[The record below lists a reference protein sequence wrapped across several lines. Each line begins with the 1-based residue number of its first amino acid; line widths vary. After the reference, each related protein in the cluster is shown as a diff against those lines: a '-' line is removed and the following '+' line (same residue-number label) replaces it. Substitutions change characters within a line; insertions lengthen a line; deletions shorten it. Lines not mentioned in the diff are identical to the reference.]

1 MHPLR
6 AKKGCPSTALC
17 AVLSCGSMPVPG
29 LQDNQHLADAIS
41 FCTGNRGE
49 VQARVRQLKAELAQ
63 EALQLSQRRR
73 AAAGSLRAAVESCL
87 ADLSMAGSRF
97 DVRIGWEEHAKVGSL
112 GPGHK
117 KMYVMLSVCGC
128 HTSMRTC
135 RSCGHEAICILAFCW
150 LAKHLLKIWCFG
162 TGLTSL

>member
-1 MHPLR
+1 MG
-6 AKKGCPSTALC
+6 ACLC
-17 AVLSCGSMPVPG
+17 YG
-29 LQDNQHLADAIS
+29 LQDHQNLADAIS
-41 FCTGNRGE
+41 FCAGNRGE
-49 VQARVRQLKAELAQ
+49 VQARVRQLKAKLAQ

-112 GPGHK
+112 CTSHK
-117 KMYVMLSVCGC
+117 QMYVMVSVYGC

-162 TGLTSL
+162 TGFTNL